1 MSGMAQNGKL
11 IGSNMNKIHL
21 NGADPDK
28 IAELIGGTLVL
39 HNTTDDIALISG
51 GDLSKLEGTESE
63 ATDE

>member
-1 MSGMAQNGKL
+1 MSGTVKSGKL
-11 IGSNMNKIHL
+11 TRSNMNKIHL

-51 GDLSKLEGTESE
+51 GDLSILKETESE
-63 ATDE
+63 AKSE